1 MHAHQFRWAWLLLFR
16 RYGYLSKTAKFP
28 FWGMDYSPWSSKNL
42 IDRNWLKKF
51 MQVGIDVK
59 CMHTNLDGCGFFG
72 FGDMATFQKRPNFP
86 FGAWSPCPEREI
98 WPFLKGS
105 HISETKEATPIQ
117 IGVHAL
123 DINPYLHEFFEPIP
137 ID

>member
-1 MHAHQFRWAWLLLFR
+1 MAFLLPPEEIVYYHYQLQQDRAHDAQR
-16 RYGYLSKTAKFP
+16 
-28 FWGMDYSPWSSKNL
+28 
-42 IDRNWLKKF
+42 
-51 MQVGIDVK
+51 
-59 CMHTNLDGCGFFG
+59 GCP
-72 FGDMATFQKRPNFP
+72 K
-86 FGAWSPCPEREI
+86 REI

-105 HISETKEATPIQ
+105 HISETRGVMPTK